1 MCLKSLVDW
10 CFFKSIPIALL
21 LVIGSL
27 VTGTAWA
34 QSGQIS
40 GIDDTVNTQWQAQ
53 TANNAGFG
61 VANITE
67 SSQPYK
73 YTTDG
78 QSIRF
83 DLYCA
88 ISSCS
93 YGYTHTFNPSYG
105 TNAATDGAN
114 SISNELMALLDSVGI
129 NGSQALEFGLDQSL
143 CTANCGTGSNQYT
156 RFRYA
161 MQCDFK
167 DTGLWRVWD
176 ANSGWVAT
184 SRNCVAFTS
193 LVPVHFIFHY
203 ARPDL
208 GHVQYT
214 DFVINGV
221 TYPLNMT
228 QAAQSLGAS
237 ATHEF
242 IPWVNLDGDYQTDP
256 YSMWVDQWSISYNG
270 SGGGGGLIPT
280 PPSNAVVFSNM
291 DDDPISSDPSNQPV
305 GQWGYCFA
313 SDCGAPPQQLSFTHT
328 SNPSVDGNGLD
339 AFDSGN
345 AYWGVLYNH
354 KNGQQNFA
362 THYEVEWQ
370 FQLDVPFTSTQA
382 VEFDFP
388 VSIGQQF
395 FYFGSECD
403 NGGNWRIW
411 NPNPGSGVH
420 GWHATSVACPNFAA
434 NQWHTIRWYGTRT
447 STDFTYVALEVDGQQ
462 FSINTTI
469 SASPCCNGWA
479 DEFFVQFQ
487 PDGNAAG
494 TGYVDAVNAWAGR
507 TSFQSCSMP
516 TAGPRLRGPAQNPE
530 ANDGTQSPDFQGYTA
545 PQTTLANR
553 AP

>member
-1 MCLKSLVDW
+1 
-10 CFFKSIPIALL
+10 
-21 LVIGSL
+21 
-27 VTGTAWA
+27 
-34 QSGQIS
+34 
-40 GIDDTVNTQWQAQ
+40 
-53 TANNAGFG
+53 
-61 VANITE
+61 
-67 SSQPYK
+67 
-73 YTTDG
+73 
-78 QSIRF
+78 
-83 DLYCA
+83 
-88 ISSCS
+88 
-93 YGYTHTFNPSYG
+93 
-105 TNAATDGAN
+105 
-114 SISNELMALLDSVGI
+114 
-129 NGSQALEFGLDQSL
+129 
-143 CTANCGTGSNQYT
+143 
-156 RFRYA
+156 
-161 MQCDFK
+161 
-167 DTGLWRVWD
+167 
-176 ANSGWVAT
+176 
-184 SRNCVAFTS
+184 
-193 LVPVHFIFHY
+193 
-203 ARPDL
+203 
-208 GHVQYT
+208 
-214 DFVINGV
+214 
-221 TYPLNMT
+221 
-228 QAAQSLGAS
+228 
-237 ATHEF
+237 
-242 IPWVNLDGDYQTDP
+242 
-256 YSMWVDQWSISYNG
+256 
-270 SGGGGGLIPT
+270 
-280 PPSNAVVFSNM
+280 M

-494 TGYVDAVNAWAGR
+494 TGYNMYVDTVNAWIW
-507 TSFQSCSMP
+507 
-516 TAGPRLRGPAQNPE
+516 
-530 ANDGTQSPDFQGYTA
+530 
-545 PQTTLANR
+545 
-553 AP
+553 